1 MQFCF
6 FFYLVSFTAFTM
18 PVKSVRNQ
26 NTVTQIM
33 IPKLSLYIVQCTLTD
48 LTLFT
53 VTQPIQVVLK

>member
-1 MQFCF
+1 
-6 FFYLVSFTAFTM
+6 M